1 MRSSLSALRVPSIA
15 LASLA
20 LTAGG
25 CGVKRVPNDVL
36 EKLPYESRIELLEAE
51 NELALAVDHLD
62 EAHNEVSRT
71 RDAIQRAK
79 DRRSS
84 AKGEVG
90 DAKDHQSREVA
101 ELAVDEAD
109 ARVEYLRARQKV
121 NGANED
127 LQEVELSCAR
137 ERFEL
142 ARVNVARKAKV
153 KGSEGLSPEKFEK
166 QVKSCEADAADQRK
180 ELKERNR
187 KAELA
192 KADWEKRKT
201 VLARKTFDARASPY
215 VE

>member
-1 MRSSLSALRVPSIA
+1 MRTSLSNVRIPSIA
-15 LASLA
+15 WVLLA
-20 LTAGG
+20 LAVSG

-36 EKLPYESRIELLEAE
+36 EKLSYESRIELLEAE

-62 EAHNEVSRT
+62 EAHNEVART

-84 AKGEVG
+84 AKSEVG
-90 DAKDHQSREVA
+90 DARDSQSREVA
-101 ELAVDEAD
+101 ELSVEEAD
-109 ARVEYLRARQKV
+109 ARVEYLRARQRV
-121 NGANED
+121 NVVNED
-127 LQEVELSCAR
+127 LQEVELRCAR

-166 QVKSCEADAADQRK
+166 QVKGCEADVADQRK
-180 ELKERNR
+180 ELKEKAH
-187 KAELA
+187 KAELV
-192 KADWEKRKT
+192 KTDWEKRKT
-201 VLARKTFDARASPY
+201 VLAKKTFDARASPY

>member
-1 MRSSLSALRVPSIA
+1 MRAILPAPVFA
-15 LASLA
+15 CVGWAVLAA
-20 LTAGG
+20 AATG
-25 CGVKRVPNDVL
+25 CGAKRVPNDVL

-84 AKGEVG
+84 AKNEVG
-90 DAKDHQSREVA
+90 DAKDPQSREVA
-101 ELAVDEAD
+101 QLAVEEAD
-109 ARVEYLRARQKV
+109 ARVEYLRARQRV
-121 NGANED
+121 NVANED
-127 LQEVELSCAR
+127 VQDVELGCAR

-142 ARVNVARKAKV
+142 ARVTVARKAKV
-153 KGSEGLSPEKFEK
+153 RGSEGLNPERFEK
-166 QVKSCEADAADQRK
+166 QVKSCEADVASDRKKLKQKVQEAEAARS
-180 ELKERNR
+180 
-187 KAELA
+187 
-192 KADWEKRKT
+192 DWEKRKT